1 MIFKEKVVVES
12 IDEANIRVKTLTGQI
27 GMIEAKKVSKS
38 VCVGNIL
45 RHCEH
50 GFYDIVDEDYNV
62 NFLS

>member
-12 IDEANIRVKTLTGQI
+12 IDEANIRVKTLTGKI
-27 GMIEAKKVSKS
+27 GIIDSSKVSKS

-50 GFYDIVDEDYNV
+50 GFYDIVNEDV